1 MPKPQQ
7 LPPLEDLQ
15 QRTDYLIKFLKQLE
29 QEIQEILATG
39 KVAPSGCWIVRYQ
52 ARGRKGA
59 YWYYKLQASV
69 AIFPKKN
76 NQEEFSKYKHLG
88 KAGSL
93 AYLDTVEQLARR
105 AKIEGLQQAIDT
117 LKQGLSDLA
126 EEASKYK

>member
-1 MPKPQQ
+1 M
-7 LPPLEDLQ
+7 
-15 QRTDYLIKFLKQLE
+15 
-29 QEIQEILATG
+29 
-39 KVAPSGCWIVRYQ
+39 RYQ

-76 NQEEFSKYKHLG
+76 NPQEFSKYKHLG

-105 AKIEGLQQAIDT
+105 TRIESLQQAIGT
-117 LKQGLSDLA
+117 LKLGLSDLT